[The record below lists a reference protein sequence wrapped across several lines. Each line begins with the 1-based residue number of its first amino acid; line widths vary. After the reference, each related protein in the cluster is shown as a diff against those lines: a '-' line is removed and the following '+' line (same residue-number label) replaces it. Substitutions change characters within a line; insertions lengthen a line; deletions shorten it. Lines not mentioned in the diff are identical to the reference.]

1 VIIGIDIGGTRI
13 KTAGVSRSGEILAA
27 REVATPSSLEGMR
40 EALRIAVAELQSD
53 GLLIEAAGLGCKG
66 IIHPENTEVVTLPGT
81 LHYLESHRLSS
92 LVEEFLPTGCPVFAD
107 NDARAALAGESVW
120 GAARGCKDAL
130 LLTLGTGIGGAILSD
145 GKILRGAGGV
155 AGHIGHLTVDPE
167 GVDCICGNRGCLETI
182 FSARAIESAASAAMH
197 RGVASALMA
206 VEGPLTCEKVFACA
220 RGGDP
225 IAQRIVTRATMVLGA
240 MIGGLIHVLDPE
252 VVILTGQ
259 IAESLDMLLE
269 PLRSEAG
276 WRSRSLLRRT
286 VPIVK
291 SELPDPSGVLGAAA
305 LAMR

>member
-1 VIIGIDIGGTRI
+1 VIVGIDIGGTRI
-13 KTAGVSRSGEILAA
+13 KTAAVSRDGEILTA
-27 REVATPSSLEGMR
+27 REVATPSSLEEMR
-40 EALRIAVAELQSD
+40 EVLRIAITGLQSN
-53 GLLIEAAGLGCKG
+53 GLPVEAVGLGCKG

-81 LHYLESHRLSS
+81 LHYLEGHRLSS
-92 LVEEFLPTGCPVFAD
+92 LVAEHLPPGCPVFAD

-145 GKILRGAGGV
+145 GRILRGTSGV

-182 FSARAIESAASAAMH
+182 FSARAIESAASAAVH
-197 RGVASALMA
+197 RGVASELTTIEA
-206 VEGPLTCEKVFACA
+206 PLTCEKVFACA
-220 RGGDP
+220 RHGDAV
-225 IAQRIVTRATMVLGA
+225 AQRIVSRASMVLGA

-252 VVILTGQ
+252 VVILSGQ
-259 IAESLDMLLE
+259 IAESLDILLE
-269 PLRSEAG
+269 PLRSEAA

-291 SELPDPSGVLGAAA
+291 SELPHPSGVLGAAA